1 MPASWQ
7 ETLDRVLTF
16 RCVRYHSTEVV
27 GVDLIDYH
35 QEDA

>member
-7 ETLDRVLTF
+7 ETLDRFLTF
-16 RCVRYHSTEVV
+16 RFVRQHSTEVV

-35 QEDA
+35 QEVA